1 MGGFIVLIGIA
12 LMMTIPLWLL
22 WNWLMPI
29 IFGLPEVT
37 FFQAFGLSLLS
48 SLLFKSTN
56 KEFKL

>member
-1 MGGFIVLIGIA
+1 MGCFIVLIGIA